1 MFSSLLPKEGGET
14 HIQIPCALRTRETP
28 HVRLKYC
35 AYMYGTRV
43 GRSASSTSNVNTREC
58 SKTPNPCWGMALAQ
72 QTDGLVAPEI
82 PHQTSPTSSWQL
94 DSTVDQGPFFAWQP
108 SPSTHTTSNSYI
120 AARHTGPGTSS
131 LLQFEPTYK
140 MPISDATGKL
150 FLPCASW
157 SMPPPPS
164 FLGPLTSS
172 SPN

>member
-1 MFSSLLPKEGGET
+1 MGERCVLKVDGLGGVLCCIPSTDYPIQNTCVSDHSTAWCFQNLLPKEGGET

-35 AYMYGTRV
+35 TYMYGTRV
-43 GRSASSTSNVNTREC
+43 GRSASSSSNVNTREC

-120 AARHTGPGTSS
+120 AARHT
-131 LLQFEPTYK
+131 
-140 MPISDATGKL
+140 
-150 FLPCASW
+150 
-157 SMPPPPS
+157 
-164 FLGPLTSS
+164 
-172 SPN
+172 